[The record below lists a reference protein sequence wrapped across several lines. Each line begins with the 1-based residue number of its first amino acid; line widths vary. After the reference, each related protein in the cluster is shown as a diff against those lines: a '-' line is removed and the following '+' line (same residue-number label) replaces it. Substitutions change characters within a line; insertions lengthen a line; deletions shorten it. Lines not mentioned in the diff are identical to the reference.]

1 MVGFLVAPASQPRPL
16 VSSLT
21 PKWYH
26 RVKQYTPPTHTHSE
40 FSLPHGPQLVRKKY
54 NSFVQQ
60 SRKTHRCQSKH
71 ALLTLALKLLLP
83 YSLDFPGRRDT
94 NFYTNQTQGKYFQV
108 LQVVLLKSHH
118 LSWVEKNLALEQFS
132 SKNSLNKIH
141 PLLFRSGWGGLNWD
155 KIAWALN
162 VILAVSNACAIRSWV
177 NYVFLYACFIICKM
191 WVRVGLS

>member
-1 MVGFLVAPASQPRPL
+1 MGVKESCGEKEITGSAQTASITLSWNSQKMNNEVSPSIFFTVCVYPAVPECRAAPKNSFL
-16 VSSLT
+16 LT
-21 PKWYH
+21 DGTETK
-26 RVKQYTPPTHTHSE
+26 YTVTE

-60 SRKTHRCQSKH
+60 PRKTHRCQSKQ

-94 NFYTNQTQGKYFQV
+94 NFYANQTQGKYFQV

-141 PLLFRSGWGGLNWD
+141 PLLFRSGWGD
-155 KIAWALN
+155 
-162 VILAVSNACAIRSWV
+162 
-177 NYVFLYACFIICKM
+177 
-191 WVRVGLS
+191 